1 MALMVVTG
9 ISLLLSKTLPEETS
23 AFNGVYVKKLFLNY
37 LKNFFNKCK
46 PKQR

>member
-23 AFNGVYVKKLFLNY
+23 AFNRVYVKRFSKLLEKFL
-37 LKNFFNKCK
+37 
-46 PKQR
+46 